1 MLTVPT
7 TPSRRNH
14 ISMNTP
20 NDLPMLS
27 VPKRCTKKIMVMM
40 ASVMGMTGRLG
51 LMLSSPSMAVVT
63 VMAGVMIPSASKVLA
78 PMMARM

>member
-7 TPSRRNH
+7 TPSSRNH

>member
-1 MLTVPT
+1 MLKAPV
-7 TPSRRNH
+7 TPSSRNH
-14 ISMNTP
+14 SSMKTP

-27 VPKRCTKKIMVMM
+27 VPKRCTKKMIVIMARVI
-40 ASVMGMTGRLG
+40 GTTGRLG

-78 PMMARM
+78 PMIANK